1 MPDSSPTTAR
11 FSAVLTEACRFA
23 AGRRDEFVTPEHLLW
38 AMADKPRFLSPVQE
52 ETLRRVLR
60 TYLEKYSPTA
70 PEGEDYKGPEC
81 SNALNQ
87 VLDRAVAIAEDAQA
101 EAADLPHVVKAL
113 LDVPDTYARTA
124 LVRLCGAS
132 RPDFMTRVV
141 NAYDTPTVPRADNAT
156 QEASTTYARPLDDT
170 LKECNPL
177 IGRDAELQRAILVL
191 CRRDKNN
198 PLFVGEPGVGKTA
211 LVRGLA
217 AKIAAGEVPERL
229 KGCRI
234 HVLDLTAVM
243 AGAGMR
249 GEMEERLKQTLDA
262 LEKSGR
268 AILFIDDMHILA
280 GTDRS
285 DGTALDAAA
294 ILLPY
299 MERGALRVIGATTYA
314 EFNRSLS
321 RKQALARR
329 FEKIDVPEPSV
340 AECALI
346 LKGLAPRYE
355 AFHSLHYIP
364 EALQYA
370 AEAAEAKISGKF
382 LPDKAIDLID
392 EAGAWRE
399 LHPDPQTAEQI
410 VDKPLINRILAK
422 MCGTVALAGD
432 GADTLSTLEER
443 MKEQIFGQDEAVRQ
457 VCEAVQMS
465 AAGLSDPAKPMA
477 SLLFVGPTG
486 VGKTE
491 VARTLALQ
499 LGIPLL
505 RFDMSEYAEKHT
517 VAKLIGSPAGY
528 VGYDDGGLLTDAV
541 RKSPHCVLL
550 FDELEKAHSDIYNI
564 LLQVMDYGTLT
575 DSHGV
580 KADFRHVIFIMTTNA
595 GAQKASQGT
604 TGFVQSTQAGQV
616 MLKSVKATF
625 KPEFL
630 NRLTAVTIFSDISRA
645 MASLILDKKLTQ
657 LRAMLASRHVELEL
671 SAEAREW
678 LLEHG
683 FSPVYGG
690 REVERVIA
698 SQLKPLLMRAIL
710 FGPLAQEGTASV
722 ALRDGQLTITD

>member
-1 MPDSSPTTAR
+1 M
-11 FSAVLTEACRFA
+11 
-23 AGRRDEFVTPEHLLW
+23 
-38 AMADKPRFLSPVQE
+38 
-52 ETLRRVLR
+52 
-60 TYLEKYSPTA
+60 
-70 PEGEDYKGPEC
+70 
-81 SNALNQ
+81 
-87 VLDRAVAIAEDAQA
+87 
-101 EAADLPHVVKAL
+101 
-113 LDVPDTYARTA
+113 
-124 LVRLCGAS
+124 
-132 RPDFMTRVV
+132 
-141 NAYDTPTVPRADNAT
+141 
-156 QEASTTYARPLDDT
+156 
-170 LKECNPL
+170 
-177 IGRDAELQRAILVL
+177 L

-217 AKIAAGEVPERL
+217 ARIAAADVPERL

-234 HVLDLTAVM
+234 YVLDLTAVM

-268 AILFIDDMHILA
+268 DILFIDDIHVLA

-285 DGTALDAAA
+285 DGSALDAAA

-299 MERGALRVIGATTYA
+299 MERGALRVIGATTYT
-314 EFNRSLS
+314 EFNRTLQ
-321 RKQALARR
+321 RKQTLARR

-340 AECALI
+340 AECTLI
-346 LKGLAPRYE
+346 LEGLAPRYE
-355 AFHSLHYIP
+355 EFHSVHYTP
-364 EALQYA
+364 DALQYA
-370 AEAAEAKISGKF
+370 AEGADAKISGKF

-399 LHPDPQTAEQI
+399 LHPDPQAAGQI
-410 VDKPLINRILAK
+410 VDKALISRILAR
-422 MCGTVALAGD
+422 MCGTEALAEEGI
-432 GADTLSTLEER
+432 DTFSSLGGR

-457 VCEAVQMS
+457 VCEAVQMA
-465 AAGLSDPAKPMA
+465 AAGLSDPTKPMA

-491 VARTLALQ
+491 VARTLAHQ

-604 TGFVQSTQAGQV
+604 AGFVQSSQASQL

-630 NRLTAVTIFSDISRA
+630 NRLTSITIFSDISRA
-645 MASLILDKKLTQ
+645 MASLILDKKLSQ
-657 LRAMLASRHVELEL
+657 LRAMLAGRQVELVL
-671 SAEAREW
+671 TTEAREW

-698 SQLKPLLMRAIL
+698 SHLKPLLMRAIL
-710 FGPLAQEGTASV
+710 FGPLSKGGTASV
-722 ALRDGQLTITD
+722 VLRDGRLTLTD